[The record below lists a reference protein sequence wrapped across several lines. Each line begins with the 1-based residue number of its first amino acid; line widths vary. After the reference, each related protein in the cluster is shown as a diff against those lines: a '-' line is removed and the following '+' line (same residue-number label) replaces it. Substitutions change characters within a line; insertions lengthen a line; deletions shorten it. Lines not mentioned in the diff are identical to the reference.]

1 MPGACFIGPI
11 GLLSALTSKFHPT
24 RWDSTWRNKRHEI
37 VDTRENNVGN
47 SSGSVSHS
55 VVSDSLWPHKLS
67 PTSSSAHGILQARIL
82 DWLAISFSKGSSWC
96 RDWSPVSCFAGRF
109 FTAWAIRKS
118 QNITFV
124 SFISMLFFFFFNV
137 GHLRM
142 FWLKAIKF
150 WTGLTFKFCYVFKA
164 VSLCELSVSP

>member
-24 RWDSTWRNKRHEI
+24 LWDSTWRNKRHEI

-47 SSGSVSHS
+47 RSGSVSHS

-67 PTSSSAHGILQARIL
+67 PTSSSVHGILQARIL
-82 DWLAISFSKGSSWC
+82 DWLAISFSRGSSWC
-96 RDWSPVSCFAGRF
+96 RDWCPVSCLAGRF
-109 FTAWAIRKS
+109 
-118 QNITFV
+118 FV
-124 SFISMLFFFFFNV
+124 SFISMLFFFFYV

-164 VSLCELSVSP
+164 ISLCELSVSP